1 VALYDDAEL
10 IIAQIMQ
17 QQAKTDLSDPI
28 SLQKDSTIHT
38 TDKHAII
45 NEQARDIL
53 LSSHKFNITNNGNAN
68 LELPPIITPSMIQWS
83 GNKGLSLRT
92 RLRFNFNKQ
101 HNYSDYKIEISPSVG
116 YSFKQ
121 KQIYW
126 STPLLW
132 YCAPAING
140 KLHFEAGGG
149 ARNYNNKQ
157 AEELRHKLQGYEH
170 YDSLQNVIDNYGF
183 HDYRD
188 THLQTDFSLS
198 PMSGIVLTSGF
209 RYHRRTLVEWND
221 LAKSAGLAH
230 YL

>member
-1 VALYDDAEL
+1 
-10 IIAQIMQ
+10 
-17 QQAKTDLSDPI
+17 
-28 SLQKDSTIHT
+28 
-38 TDKHAII
+38 
-45 NEQARDIL
+45 
-53 LSSHKFNITNNGNAN
+53 
-68 LELPPIITPSMIQWS
+68 MIQWS

-101 HNYSDYKIEISPSVG
+101 HNYSDNKIEISPSIG

-188 THLQTDFSLS
+188 THLQTDFHFRLCLASCSLLAFVTTAAHWL
-198 PMSGIVLTSGF
+198 SGMIWQNQPDWHTIY
-209 RYHRRTLVEWND
+209 RP
-221 LAKSAGLAH
+221 LAH
-230 YL
+230 AYK